1 MNAVRKLSIVD
12 CPMPETAIK
21 PIVYGA
27 APWSR
32 LPHTPPAHEINV
44 RYRAQSLL
52 SRGGHRAELP
62 DYETAKRVIAAANKP
77 RRVTVPEPINTGAGV
92 SKAARLHVGVQRP
105 FSGQTLEAEPRE
117 HGNTAPTVRGLSGE
131 SPEHPAIPQRE
142 PVRAPS
148 FPAPAGVTGAGIH
161 SHTLAGVP
169 AKELK

>member
-62 DYETAKRVIAAANKP
+62 DYETAKRIIAAANKP
-77 RRVTVPEPINTGAGV
+77 RRVTVPEP
-92 SKAARLHVGVQRP
+92 LHKQENA
-105 FSGQTLEAEPRE
+105 T
-117 HGNTAPTVRGLSGE
+117 
-131 SPEHPAIPQRE
+131 
-142 PVRAPS
+142 
-148 FPAPAGVTGAGIH
+148 
-161 SHTLAGVP
+161 
-169 AKELK
+169 

>member
-12 CPMPETAIK
+12 CPMPETVIK

-62 DYETAKRVIAAANKP
+62 DYETAKRIIAAANKP
-77 RRVTVPEPINTGAGV
+77 RRVTVPEP
-92 SKAARLHVGVQRP
+92 
-105 FSGQTLEAEPRE
+105 F
-117 HGNTAPTVRGLSGE
+117 
-131 SPEHPAIPQRE
+131 PQRE

-169 AKELK
+169 AKEQA